1 MKAIAL
7 GFIIG
12 AALPLHAVAEAAHH
26 SGDAVAAP
34 VVQEAAAMAD
44 GMQEGMKEGMKEG
57 MQDKMANMHEGMG
70 DMADMHKNMH
80 GEGHGM
86 ASGDMKK
93 AMPMQ
98 QGDMGMSG
106 EGEGVIKAL
115 LPDRK
120 QVVIDHE
127 PVASHNWPKMTMG
140 FAVTDAKLLEGLSV
154 GDKVRFKF
162 TAKGMDGLINEISQ
176 Q

>member
-1 MKAIAL
+1 MKTIVLAL
-7 GFIIG
+7 VMGT
-12 AALPLHAVAEAAHH
+12 ALPLHALAEAAHH
-26 SGDAVAAP
+26 STEAVTAP
-34 VVQEAAAMAD
+34 AVQEAASQAA
-44 GMQEGMKEGMKEG
+44 GMKEGMKAG

-70 DMADMHKNMH
+70 DMADMHNNMH

-86 ASGDMKK
+86 VNGMQDKK
-93 AMPMQ
+93 MSMEH
-98 QGDMGMSG
+98 GDMGMAG

-115 LPDRK
+115 LPDRQ

-154 GDKVRFKF
+154 GDKVSFKF
-162 TAKGMDGLINEISQ
+162 TAKGMNGVISAITKQ
-176 Q
+176 

>member
-1 MKAIAL
+1 MKTIVLAL
-7 GFIIG
+7 VMGT
-12 AALPLHAVAEAAHH
+12 ALPLHALAEAAHH
-26 SGDAVAAP
+26 STEAVTAP
-34 VVQEAAAMAD
+34 AVQEAASQAA
-44 GMQEGMKEGMKEG
+44 GMKEGMQKG

-70 DMADMHKNMH
+70 DMADMHNNMH

-86 ASGDMKK
+86 A
-93 AMPMQ
+93 
-98 QGDMGMSG
+98 G

-154 GDKVRFKF
+154 GDKVSFKF
-162 TAKGMDGLINEISQ
+162 TAKGMNGVISAITKQ
-176 Q
+176 

>member
-1 MKAIAL
+1 MKTIVLAL
-7 GFIIG
+7 VMGT
-12 AALPLHAVAEAAHH
+12 ALPLHALAEAAHH
-26 SGDAVAAP
+26 STEAVTAP
-34 VVQEAAAMAD
+34 AVQEAASQAA
-44 GMQEGMKEGMKEG
+44 GMKEG
-57 MQDKMANMHEGMG
+57 MQEGMG
-70 DMADMHKNMH
+70 DMADMHNNMH

-86 ASGDMKK
+86 ANGMQDKK
-93 AMPMQ
+93 MPMEH
-98 QGDMGMSG
+98 GDMGMAG

-154 GDKVRFKF
+154 GDKVSFKF
-162 TAKGMDGLINEISQ
+162 TAKGMNGVISAITKQ
-176 Q
+176 

>member
-1 MKAIAL
+1 MKTIVLAL
-7 GFIIG
+7 VMGT
-12 AALPLHAVAEAAHH
+12 ALPLHALAEAAHH
-26 SGDAVAAP
+26 STEAVTAP
-34 VVQEAAAMAD
+34 AVQEAASQAA
-44 GMQEGMKEGMKEG
+44 GMKEG
-57 MQDKMANMHEGMG
+57 MQEGMG
-70 DMADMHKNMH
+70 DMADMHNNMH

-86 ASGDMKK
+86 ANGMQDKT
-93 AMPMQ
+93 MPMEH
-98 QGDMGMSG
+98 GDMGMAG

-154 GDKVRFKF
+154 GDKVSFKF
-162 TAKGMDGLINEISQ
+162 TAKGMNGVISAITKQ
-176 Q
+176 